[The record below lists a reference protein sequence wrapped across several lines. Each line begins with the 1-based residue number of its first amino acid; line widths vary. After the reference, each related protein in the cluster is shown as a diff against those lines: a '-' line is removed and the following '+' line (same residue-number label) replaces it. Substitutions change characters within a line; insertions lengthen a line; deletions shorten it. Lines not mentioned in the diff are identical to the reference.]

1 MCECSSSYHDI
12 NTYDTHNLFKAT
24 VCQHL
29 WLAVKPSE
37 RSNVETIWFPQA
49 SHGWKKNLTSYSVG
63 LGQTQLYSQ
72 VAIFLTMPQAQNVID
87 TTDLDSICVL
97 WPLSYTYKVHEW
109 LNLSSVCVHRITYAG
124 AFLMRTYG
132 GKKQTWTNCVRYQ
145 DLISKNRK
153 KEKNLLCFPSAHI
166 C

>member
-37 RSNVETIWFPQA
+37 SSNVETIRFPQA
-49 SHGWKKNLTSYSVG
+49 SHGWKKNLTSYPVG
-63 LGQTQLYSQ
+63 PTQLYSQ
-72 VAIFLTMPQAQNVID
+72 VGIFLTIPQAQNVID

-97 WPLSYTYKVHEW
+97 
-109 LNLSSVCVHRITYAG
+109 
-124 AFLMRTYG
+124 
-132 GKKQTWTNCVRYQ
+132 
-145 DLISKNRK
+145 
-153 KEKNLLCFPSAHI
+153 
-166 C
+166 

>member
-37 RSNVETIWFPQA
+37 RSNVETIRFPQA
-49 SHGWKKNLTSYSVG
+49 LHGWKKDLTSYSVL

-72 VAIFLTMPQAQNVID
+72 VAVFLTMLQAQNVID

-97 WPLSYTYKVHEW
+97 
-109 LNLSSVCVHRITYAG
+109 
-124 AFLMRTYG
+124 
-132 GKKQTWTNCVRYQ
+132 
-145 DLISKNRK
+145 
-153 KEKNLLCFPSAHI
+153 
-166 C
+166 